1 MAKHLM
7 TYAVTFTANAN
18 NFVQGLSKAQ
28 RALMQ
33 LRVQVLAISAG
44 AASAMSVAAALIRD
58 EVASVSI
65 AYDKALTES
74 LAVMEHVTPQIRKQ
88 VMDVTRTL
96 ATQTTTSAQKAAEG
110 FKHLALSGLDVNAA
124 MAALPI
130 VNQFAIAG
138 IMDMQQATDLLID
151 SQAALGLTLR
161 ENADANAAE
170 MERLADVFAKAAT
183 ISNASI
189 EQFSVALTSKAGAAM
204 KLFNISTEQGIAVLS
219 AYAEQGIKAQLAGN
233 AYDRALRLLSKA
245 AISNA
250 RQQALLG
257 FSVFD
262 AQGKMRNMADII
274 QNLED
279 ILRGLTDEQKAATL
293 TMLGFEAKSQQVIT
307 PLIGMSKAIRDYESA
322 LNNASGYTKDVAEK
336 NMDSMAGQVEILKNK
351 FKEFALQIADSFLPG
366 IRQTNEILQ
375 NLMDVLNSLH
385 PWVSG
390 FAGIIVSL
398 VITVPTVTAVI
409 TLLTISQNLLAYALV
424 QTNLDLMQQLTLLGM
439 YRRLLTIGLPA
450 MVATVAAGFAA
461 KAISDKL
468 AGVAEVEE
476 ATKKLENR
484 LEAGSKKQ
492 QLQINDEIREIDK
505 LSSAKEK
512 MVEVERQIQEAQKKA
527 ADARKSSERL
537 GKFAQGMEQN
547 NKIFGVSGTNISWW
561 TMSAGE
567 RKQYEA
573 TLALQEAE
581 LRNMDQFSEKALTL
595 AAKRNKLREILEAGE
610 KANAIENMR
619 ANVPHSGYADKGFEM
634 AETMK
639 NYIGDL
645 KRIPTIWEMA
655 DKAQDKMHKAMLKM
669 KYLMQKEFDRAKK
682 QQLQENVDVEKT
694 KLETLKKDLEE
705 TKAAEK
711 EKLREH
717 KSALKEHEKMIKA
730 IKDYE
735 RDDDKLAIAS
745 RGQVFDSIMKRL
757 TVMPSAPVEP
767 VFAGPGSSDAIK
779 DEIAATEAAIQTAQ
793 NTKEQYIEQV
803 KQREAMEKVFSLMSG
818 ILTGLGVMQ
827 AARVTP

>member
-1 MAKHLM
+1 MGKQLM
-7 TYAVTFTANAN
+7 TYAVTFTANVN
-18 NFVQGLSKAQ
+18 NFVQGLNTAQ
-28 RALMQ
+28 MSLQQTR
-33 LRVQVLAISAG
+33 LRIMAISAG
-44 AASAMSVAAALIRD
+44 AASTMSLAASKIRD
-58 EVASVSI
+58 EIASVAI

-74 LAVMEHVTPQIRKQ
+74 LAVMENVTPQIRKQ
-88 VMDVTRTL
+88 VMDATRLL

-124 MAALPI
+124 LKALPI

-161 ENADANAAE
+161 KNAGANAAE

-189 EQFSVALTSKAGAAM
+189 EQFSIALTSKAGAAM

-279 ILRGLTDEQKAATL
+279 ILRGLSDEQKAATL
-293 TMLGFEAKSQQVIT
+293 TMIGFEAKSQQVIT
-307 PLIGMSKAIRDYESA
+307 PLIGMSQAIRDYETA
-322 LNNASGYTKDVAEK
+322 LGTASGYTKDVAEK
-336 NMDSMAGQVEILKNK
+336 NMSSMAGQVEILKNK

-366 IRQTNEILQ
+366 IRQTNTILQ
-375 NLMDVLNSLH
+375 NLMDTFNSMH
-385 PWVSG
+385 PIVSG
-390 FAGIIVSL
+390 ITGLFISIS
-398 VITVPTVTAVI
+398 ITVPGLIFAVTTLSFAQTILRGALGTVT
-409 TLLTISQNLLAYALV
+409 
-424 QTNLDLMQQLTLLGM
+424 M
-439 YRRLLTIGLPA
+439 
-450 MVATVAAGFAA
+450 AAGAQAAALAAIPIAINAIVASVAILAAGGAASWFANW
-461 KAISDKL
+461 L
-468 AGVAEVEE
+468 AGTEKVNEE
-476 ATKKLENR
+476 ITKLKNNLSTLATKE
-484 LEAGSKKQ
+484 
-492 QLQINDEIREIDK
+492 QLKINDELRAIDK
-505 LSSAKEK
+505 LSTAKEK
-512 MVEVERQIQEAQKKA
+512 MAEVERQIAEAKTKA
-527 ADARKSSERL
+527 TDSGKSAARL
-537 GKFAQGMEQN
+537 GNFAQGMEQN
-547 NKIFGVSGTNISWW
+547 NKIFGVSGTNISAW

-581 LRNMDQFSEKALTL
+581 LRNMDMYSEKALQL
-595 AAKRNKLREILEAGE
+595 AAERNKLREIMAAGE
-610 KANAIENMR
+610 KANAIENMQ

-655 DKAQDKMHKAMLKM
+655 DKAQEKVHKAMLKM
-669 KYLMQKEFDRAKK
+669 KDLMQKEFDRAKK
-682 QQLQENVDVEKT
+682 QQLQESVDVEKT
-694 KLETLKKDLEE
+694 KLKTLKKDLEE

-717 KSALKEHEKMIKA
+717 KTALKEHEKMIKA

-803 KQREAMEKVFSLMSG
+803 KQREAMEKGFSLMAG
-818 ILTGLGVMQ
+818 VLTGLGVMQ
-827 AARVTP
+827 AAKVTP